1 MPSARLVMP
10 AAAIRRRR
18 PVEAVRELD
27 VAIGRPFESRNGQLI
42 RPQVI
47 LRSMTKTSTSLPIG
61 EIAARTG
68 LSVSAIR
75 FYEDQRLVQPQRTA
89 AGHRVF
95 TRADI
100 RRLSFVMVAQRL
112 GFSISDIREALS
124 SLPEG
129 RTPTKAD
136 WTRLGQSFRAA
147 LDERIAGLTDLRDK
161 LDSCI
166 GCGCLSLKACMLH
179 NTEDVAANRGTGP
192 RYLLGDSPTDI

>member
-1 MPSARLVMP
+1 MAKS
-10 AAAIRRRR
+10 
-18 PVEAVRELD
+18 
-27 VAIGRPFESRNGQLI
+27 
-42 RPQVI
+42 
-47 LRSMTKTSTSLPIG
+47 STSLPIG
-61 EIAARTG
+61 KIAARTG
-68 LSVSAIR
+68 LAVSAIR
-75 FYEDQRLVQPQRTA
+75 FYEEQRLVQPHRTA

-166 GCGCLSLKACMLH
+166 GCGCLSLKACMLY
-179 NTEDVAANRGTGP
+179 NTEDVVASRGTGP

>member
-18 PVEAVRELD
+18 PVGAVRKLD
-27 VAIGRPFESRNGQLI
+27 VTIVNPFESRNGQLI
-42 RPQVI
+42 EPQVM
-47 LRSMTKTSTSLPIG
+47 LRSMAKSSTSLPIG
-61 EIAARTG
+61 KIAARTG
-68 LSVSAIR
+68 LAVSAIR
-75 FYEDQRLVQPQRTA
+75 FYEEQRLVQPHRTA

-129 RTPTKAD
+129 RTPTKTD

-179 NTEDVAANRGTGP
+179 NTEDVVASRGTGP